1 MELTIDEL
9 ASQAQLPVRTLR
21 EYHSLRLLP
30 PPERRGRIGVYGTQH
45 VERLALIGRLQRRG
59 YSLAGIKDLLAAWDA
74 GADLTTLLGVDS
86 GPAALDETPLRITEA
101 ELRERVPALTAA
113 ATGQAVAAGLLVP
126 LGEDYFLVRSPALL
140 ALVADGVRAGL
151 PPTAMLDVIASLTR
165 GIGALADELAGHIV
179 DQLAPPLTATADA
192 EPAAEPAAAVAGAAA
207 AGRRQHPGRPAGR
220 GPAGEGRGGTGR
232 RATAR
237 RHRPHPRRR
246 HHRHRRHYPPSPHLA
261 ADDLLGRLHG
271 PGAGHGAGRPG
282 RRHLRLGSDRGLRG
296 QRPAAVRHRGD
307 RRGDVPHL

>member
-30 PPERRGRIGVYGTQH
+30 PPERRGRIGVYGAEH
-45 VERLALIGRLQRRG
+45 VDRLALIGRLQRRG

-86 GPAALDETPLRITEA
+86 GPAALDETPLQITGA

-126 LGEDYFLVRSPALL
+126 LEEDYFLVRSPALL
-140 ALVADGVRAGL
+140 ALVADGVHAGL

-165 GIGALADELAGHIV
+165 GIGALADDLAGQIV
-179 DQLAPPLTATADA
+179 EQLAPPRTATGDPGQLHGLLQRWRVLLLQGVASILADRL
-192 EPAAEPAAAVAGAAA
+192 GAALLA
-207 AGRRQHPGRPAGR
+207 KAEGEL
-220 GPAGEGRGGTGR
+220 AGEQLRAAIGRIRVGATTDAGGTI
-232 RATAR
+232 R
-237 RHRPHPRRR
+237 RHRT
-246 HHRHRRHYPPSPHLA
+246 
-261 ADDLLGRLHG
+261 
-271 PGAGHGAGRPG
+271 
-282 RRHLRLGSDRGLRG
+282 
-296 QRPAAVRHRGD
+296 
-307 RRGDVPHL
+307 